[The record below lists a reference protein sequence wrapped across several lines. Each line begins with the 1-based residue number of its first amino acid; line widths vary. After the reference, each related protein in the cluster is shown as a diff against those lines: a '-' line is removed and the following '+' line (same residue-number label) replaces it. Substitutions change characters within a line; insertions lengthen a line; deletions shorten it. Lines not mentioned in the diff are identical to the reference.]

1 MQVFAFQKKISHSIR
16 VYLKTEC
23 EKTNPKKSMFWKS
36 KSQEIGYAIVPEIIP
51 GYGRLDSKRELRF
64 NSYATP
70 FPIEVFDFDSHHEY
84 FDA

>member
-1 MQVFAFQKKISHSIR
+1 
-16 VYLKTEC
+16 
-23 EKTNPKKSMFWKS
+23 MFWKS